1 MCGGAIISDFI
12 PTARPV
18 TSDYLWPDLKK
29 GGGNGAR
36 KKKIRDRRA
45 ASEIA
50 EDDFEADF
58 QEFDGELMEFGL
70 EDEVEIVEASPKPF
84 AFNMKDGPLACN
96 NVGFNG
102 PAARSAKRN
111 RKNRYRGI
119 RQRPWGKWAAEI
131 RDPRKGV
138 RVWLGTYNTDEE
150 AARAYDAEARR
161 IRGKKAKVNFPDEA
175 PPTIQN
181 ISRSLNAPKVSKL
194 NSSEKLNFNQNVNY
208 LNAPYEEDIYSV
220 FDFMDDKEPIKQS
233 INTNSFTEKKRKS
246 PDDDCANDFHSDGRC
261 NSFDSSEYVW
271 ESEAKTPPE
280 ITSIIAAANGGDVA
294 ATYLGVAPLKKLI
307 SDTEELVSVE
317 NSSANLSKQ
326 LSVLESYMKF
336 LQEPYLEGSPDVS
349 AESLLI
355 SDMIQEV
362 NDDDLWN
369 FNDLMPMPVNGY

>member
-1 MCGGAIISDFI
+1 MCGGAIIADFI
-12 PTARPV
+12 PTARWV

-36 KKKIRDRRA
+36 KKKIGDRRA

-50 EDDFEADF
+50 EDDFEDEF
-58 QEFDGELMEFGL
+58 PEFDGELMEFGL
-70 EDEVEIVEASPKPF
+70 EDEVEIVEASPKPL
-84 AFNMKDGPLACN
+84 AFNTKLDGPLACN

-102 PAARSAKRN
+102 PAARSAKKN

-138 RVWLGTYNTDEE
+138 RVWLGTYNTAEE
-150 AARAYDAEARR
+150 AARAYDSEARR

-175 PPTIQN
+175 PPSIQN
-181 ISRSLNAPKVSKL
+181 ISPSLNAPKI
-194 NSSEKLNFNQNVNY
+194 SSEKLNFNQNVNY
-208 LNAPYEEDIYSV
+208 LNAPPYQDTCSV
-220 FDFMDDKEPIKQS
+220 FDFMDDKEPVKQS

-246 PDDDCANDFHSDGRC
+246 PDYDCTNDIHSDGRC
-261 NSFDSSEYVW
+261 NSFDSSEYIW
-271 ESEAKTPPE
+271 ESEAETPPE
-280 ITSIIAAANGGDVA
+280 ITSIIAGANGGDVA
-294 ATYLGVAPLKKLI
+294 ATYLGV
-307 SDTEELVSVE
+307 SVE
-317 NSSANLSKQ
+317 NSSENLSKE

-336 LQEPYLEGSPDVS
+336 LQEPYLEGSPDVLP
-349 AESLLI
+349 ESLLI

-362 NDDDLWN
+362 NDEDLWN